1 MTEDASSS
9 LEQAKTQLS
18 ELAAD
23 EKGLDTKLAKKRTE
37 LERNEK
43 RLRSLK
49 TVRPAFMDEYEMVER
64 ELQQRYQEY
73 LVRFRNVQYLE
84 NELRMLEK
92 GEAEEGDAGR
102 EGVAARASAPQDGPG
117 GRGNNEQVE
126 LAKDDQQEERVDAVP
141 RRALAMGE
149 DRMPETIRGG
159 GD

>member
-1 MTEDASSS
+1 MREMTEDASSS

-64 ELQQRYQEY
+64 ELSDNKHSEFLWQLYHKKPTA
-73 LVRFRNVQYLE
+73 QY
-84 NELRMLEK
+84 
-92 GEAEEGDAGR
+92 
-102 EGVAARASAPQDGPG
+102 
-117 GRGNNEQVE
+117 
-126 LAKDDQQEERVDAVP
+126 QQEVAKYQIH
-141 RRALAMGE
+141 LF
-149 DRMPETIRGG
+149 IY
-159 GD
+159 